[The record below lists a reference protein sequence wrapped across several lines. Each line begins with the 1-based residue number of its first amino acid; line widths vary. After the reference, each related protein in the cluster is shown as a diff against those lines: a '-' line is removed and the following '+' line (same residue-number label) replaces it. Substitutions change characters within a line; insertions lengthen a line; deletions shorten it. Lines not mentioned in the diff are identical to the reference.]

1 MNAPTGQGST
11 GGDGYSGRVLA
22 ELVESQAKRIRE
34 LEESQAALT
43 RLIVRDMKAPLAGLA
58 NLLEMADRTS
68 VKHFKHEA
76 AQYVNDALGATETLE
91 EMVEFLQGVRKMMA
105 GEESPEKRP
114 CDLFS
119 LVRTIAAGLTEV
131 AQAAGVVLEVKG
143 EPGTVICDQE
153 QLTRVIRYL
162 IRDAVG
168 LGASRKTVRV
178 QLSRDNG
185 HIRVSVI
192 TERTGGREGETDG
205 LRATYCR
212 LVATAHGGEFG
223 VTSQGEPAEEWWIIL
238 PEARD
243 VSVAPVT
250 APVVASAT
258 LPSRRYRE
266 TKDTKN
272 TQPTGR
278 RSISSRGTRHQF
290 TVAVALMSA
299 IPLLAFAY
307 LLGDAVAARS
317 FDMETLYLMLP
328 SIVALVGLGILLLA
342 RHTIEITRLRSYLER
357 ISAGQVP
364 VAGLDDSSED
374 FKAIKR
380 SLGLVIRQT
389 DDKVKIIEEQSKSL
403 LQAEQQRVM
412 AETVG
417 AACHHLGQP
426 ATVIRVYLDI
436 MKKAEMSPEMQGMIQ
451 ECQSAAEE
459 VAQVLKRLQGVDEY
473 KTEPYL
479 VPVLEGANRTDER
492 ILKI

>member
-1 MNAPTGQGST
+1 MSASPGQGSIA
-11 GGDGYSGRVLA
+11 GDGYSGRVLA
-22 ELVESQAKRIRE
+22 ELVESQAKRIHE

-43 RLIVRDMKAPLAGLA
+43 QLIVRDMKAPLAGLA

-68 VKHFKHEA
+68 AKHFKHEA

-91 EMVEFLQGVRKMMA
+91 EMVEFLQGVRKMMG
-105 GEESPEKRP
+105 GEESLEKRP
-114 CDLFS
+114 CDLFA

-143 EPGTVICDQE
+143 EPVTVMCVQE
-153 QLTRVIRYL
+153 QLVRVIRYL

-168 LGASRKTVRV
+168 AGASGKTIKV
-178 QLSRDNG
+178 QLIRESG
-185 HIRVSVI
+185 SVRVSVM
-192 TERTGGREGETDG
+192 TEGTGRREGEKDG

-223 VTSQGEPAEEWWIIL
+223 VISHGVQSEDWWISL
-238 PEARD
+238 PEAKG
-243 VSVAPVT
+243 VAVAPV
-250 APVVASAT
+250 AVPAVASAA

-266 TKDTKN
+266 AKDSKSI
-272 TQPTGR
+272 QPPAR
-278 RSISSRGTRHQF
+278 LSIASRGTRHQF
-290 TVAVALMSA
+290 GVAVALMSA
-299 IPLLAFAY
+299 IPILAFSY
-307 LLGDAVAARS
+307 LLGDAISARS

-328 SIVALVGLGILLLA
+328 SIVALVGLGIMLLA
-342 RHTIEITRLRSYLER
+342 RHTIEITRLRSYLDG
-357 ISAGQVP
+357 ISSGQVP
-364 VAGLDDSSED
+364 VEGLDDSSED

-380 SLGLVIRQT
+380 SLGAVIRQT
-389 DDKVKIIEEQSKSL
+389 DDKVKIIEEQSKAL

-451 ECQSAAEE
+451 ECQAAAEE
-459 VAQVLKRLQGVDEY
+459 VAEVLKRLQGVDKY

-479 VPVLEGANRTDER
+479 VPVLEGATRTDER